1 MVLTDQHFNVAIG
14 GNVTGG
20 DHREFGM
27 ASGEMTDSQFRT
39 SALVR
44 ITDSSRTSRHVRK
57 VPLPD
62 SCTATNGRS
71 LFDHHV
77 GQHDAKIVLFPTSAG
92 MIREQPPFISTGV
105 RKYGPA

>member
-1 MVLTDQHFNVAIG
+1 MERGQHPATDRNRP
-14 GNVTGG
+14 T
-20 DHREFGM
+20 
-27 ASGEMTDSQFRT
+27 RT
-39 SALVR
+39 SVYVAAGAPMFALKR